1 MSLYPDTKELEIIV
15 TYYDPD
21 GYNKNTHKGSY
32 EVHAR
37 RRRRRRGKRKD
48 RPLIRHGPMRP

>member
-1 MSLYPDTKELEIIV
+1 LEIIV

-32 EVHAR
+32 KVHAR